1 MSFNIEDL
9 KDTPNGEELIKR
21 VEAKEITLSEAIIIG
36 AKDVMKDSNKV
47 KAKAKLIADEADKI
61 RSK

>member
-1 MSFNIEDL
+1 MSFNIENL

-21 VEAKEITLSEAIIIG
+21 VEAKEITLSEAIIFG